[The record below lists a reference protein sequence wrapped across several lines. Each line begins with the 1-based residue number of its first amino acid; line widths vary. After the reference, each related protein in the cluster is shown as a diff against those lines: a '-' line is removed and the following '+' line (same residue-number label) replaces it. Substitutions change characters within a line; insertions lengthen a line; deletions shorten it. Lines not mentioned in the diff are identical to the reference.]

1 MTKLRFT
8 LGLSCLLVLVLSAS
22 PAFANG
28 VKADIGASGKGV
40 LNADCAG
47 TIQENPACFEFSPI
61 SSTVATWEA
70 FSLTDFATSTFS
82 TIGPYDLFLVNGV
95 VSGTQV
101 TFTLTGT
108 NDAFGSFFCGD
119 DPSMASS
126 ANLGAF
132 CSDPANTLFG
142 DASGIFSQLPDIT
155 DAANQAT
162 FIFNGNAPSA
172 WVFYASPDA
181 TMTVSNGTTSTPEPS
196 TLLFL
201 VAGAGLLVFAKL
213 RRT

>member
-1 MTKLRFT
+1 MTKLRLA
-8 LGLSCLLVLVLSAS
+8 LGLSCLFVLVLSTS
-22 PAFANG
+22 PVFANG

-47 TIQENPACFEFSPI
+47 TIQTNPACFEFSPI
-61 SSTVATWEA
+61 SSTEATWEA
-70 FSLTDFATSTFS
+70 FSLTDPATSTF
-82 TIGPYDLFLVNGV
+82 TTLGPFDLFLVNGV

-101 TFTLTGT
+101 TFTLPGT

-119 DPSMASS
+119 DPNMASPS
-126 ANLGAF
+126 NLGAF
-132 CSDPANTLFG
+132 CADPANTLFG
-142 DASGIFSQLPDIT
+142 DASGIFSQLPDGT
-155 DAANQAT
+155 DTANQAT
-162 FIFNGNAPSA
+162 FIFNGNAPSS

-181 TMTVSNGTTSTPEPS
+181 TMSVSGGTASTPEPS

-201 VAGAGLLVFAKL
+201 VAGAGLLAFAKL